1 VIVPLLMLIDLIL
14 GVSLSIYDSN
24 LLRNVPNFNF
34 PLCYALVQKLTNAIA
49 SLVLICLSRKWER
62 DSLLSKQQQSSVVKK
77 KNSSATNPPPHPVST
92 IDLPSLQTL
101 KQHIIPLSAVALFQT
116 ISSSFANES
125 LTIIPLQLF
134 KVCLMCGPIFVA
146 FITTCIEGQVYSK
159 GRMFALSLIGI
170 GACRAVYAESENA
183 DNPRYI
189 MIGASYALAA
199 SAFSGIGLVLS
210 SVLMH
215 HQGEE
220 EDGNDNGIKN
230 DYGPT
235 TTIEKKNQSNSESVE
250 LNPLSLLFYLSC
262 EQVVMLSAYL
272 FPWDALITSQEEV
285 SKAGEEVSEF
295 TAFLIYM
302 KDNPWRLLSY
312 LMIGS
317 IMSLCLAVLT
327 FVLVNRTSPVATSL
341 LGNVRSIMTVGI
353 SSIVFGGSGHSAAA
367 AFGYT
372 LTLMGGVVYGMEA
385 LRNG

>member
-1 VIVPLLMLIDLIL
+1 
-14 GVSLSIYDSN
+14 
-24 LLRNVPNFNF
+24 
-34 PLCYALVQKLTNAIA
+34 
-49 SLVLICLSRKWER
+49 
-62 DSLLSKQQQSSVVKK
+62 
-77 KNSSATNPPPHPVST
+77 
-92 IDLPSLQTL
+92 
-101 KQHIIPLSAVALFQT
+101 
-116 ISSSFANES
+116 
-125 LTIIPLQLF
+125 
-134 KVCLMCGPIFVA
+134 
-146 FITTCIEGQVYSK
+146 
-159 GRMFALSLIGI
+159 MFALSLIGI
-170 GACRAVYAESENA
+170 GACRAVYAESESA

-189 MIGASYALAA
+189 MMGAGYALAA

-215 HQGEE
+215 HQGEKDDDE
-220 EDGNDNGIKN
+220 EDGNDKGRAKN
-230 DYGPT
+230 DYGP
-235 TTIEKKNQSNSESVE
+235 TTIEKKNQSNSENVE

-272 FPWDALITSQEEV
+272 FPWDVLITSQEEGV
-285 SKAGEEVSEF
+285 SETAGEEVSEF
-295 TAFLIYM
+295 AAFLIYM

-341 LGNVRSIMTVGI
+341 LGNVRSIATVGI
-353 SSIVFGGSGHSAAA
+353 SSIVFGGSGHSTAA

>member
-1 VIVPLLMLIDLIL
+1 M
-14 GVSLSIYDSN
+14 
-24 LLRNVPNFNF
+24 
-34 PLCYALVQKLTNAIA
+34 
-49 SLVLICLSRKWER
+49 
-62 DSLLSKQQQSSVVKK
+62 
-77 KNSSATNPPPHPVST
+77 
-92 IDLPSLQTL
+92 
-101 KQHIIPLSAVALFQT
+101 
-116 ISSSFANES
+116 
-125 LTIIPLQLF
+125 
-134 KVCLMCGPIFVA
+134 A

-170 GACRAVYAESENA
+170 GCTRAVYAESESA

-189 MIGASYALAA
+189 MIGAGYALAA

-220 EDGNDNGIKN
+220 EEEDGNDNGIKN
-230 DYGPT
+230 DYSP

-285 SKAGEEVSEF
+285 TEAAGEGEVGEF
-295 TAFLIYM
+295 AAFFIYM

-341 LGNVRSIMTVGI
+341 LGNVRSIATVGI

>member
-1 VIVPLLMLIDLIL
+1 
-14 GVSLSIYDSN
+14 
-24 LLRNVPNFNF
+24 
-34 PLCYALVQKLTNAIA
+34 
-49 SLVLICLSRKWER
+49 
-62 DSLLSKQQQSSVVKK
+62 
-77 KNSSATNPPPHPVST
+77 
-92 IDLPSLQTL
+92 
-101 KQHIIPLSAVALFQT
+101 
-116 ISSSFANES
+116 
-125 LTIIPLQLF
+125 
-134 KVCLMCGPIFVA
+134 
-146 FITTCIEGQVYSK
+146 
-159 GRMFALSLIGI
+159 MFALSLIGI
-170 GACRAVYAESENA
+170 GACRAVYAESESA

-189 MIGASYALAA
+189 MMGAGYALAA

-220 EDGNDNGIKN
+220 EDDNNNGIKN

-235 TTIEKKNQSNSESVE
+235 TTIEKKNQSNSENVE

-272 FPWDALITSQEEV
+272 FPWDVLITSQEEGV
-285 SKAGEEVSEF
+285 SETAGEEVSEF
-295 TAFLIYM
+295 AAFLIYM

-317 IMSLCLAVLT
+317 II
-327 FVLVNRTSPVATSL
+327 LVNRTSPVATSL
-341 LGNVRSIMTVGI
+341 LGNVRSIATVGI

>member
-1 VIVPLLMLIDLIL
+1 
-14 GVSLSIYDSN
+14 
-24 LLRNVPNFNF
+24 
-34 PLCYALVQKLTNAIA
+34 
-49 SLVLICLSRKWER
+49 
-62 DSLLSKQQQSSVVKK
+62 
-77 KNSSATNPPPHPVST
+77 
-92 IDLPSLQTL
+92 
-101 KQHIIPLSAVALFQT
+101 
-116 ISSSFANES
+116 
-125 LTIIPLQLF
+125 
-134 KVCLMCGPIFVA
+134 
-146 FITTCIEGQVYSK
+146 
-159 GRMFALSLIGI
+159 MFALSLIGI
-170 GACRAVYAESENA
+170 GACKAVYAESESA
-183 DNPRYI
+183 DNPRYV
-189 MIGASYALAA
+189 MIGAGYALAA

-215 HQGEE
+215 HQGGEE
-220 EDGNDNGIKN
+220 EDNNNEIKN

-272 FPWDALITSQEEV
+272 FPWDVLITSQAEV
-285 SKAGEEVSEF
+285 TETAGGEVGEF
-295 TAFLIYM
+295 AAFFIYM

-341 LGNVRSIMTVGI
+341 LGNVRSIATVGI

>member
-1 VIVPLLMLIDLIL
+1 
-14 GVSLSIYDSN
+14 
-24 LLRNVPNFNF
+24 
-34 PLCYALVQKLTNAIA
+34 
-49 SLVLICLSRKWER
+49 
-62 DSLLSKQQQSSVVKK
+62 
-77 KNSSATNPPPHPVST
+77 
-92 IDLPSLQTL
+92 
-101 KQHIIPLSAVALFQT
+101 
-116 ISSSFANES
+116 
-125 LTIIPLQLF
+125 
-134 KVCLMCGPIFVA
+134 
-146 FITTCIEGQVYSK
+146 
-159 GRMFALSLIGI
+159 MFALSLIGI
-170 GACRAVYAESENA
+170 GAFKAVYSESENA

-189 MIGASYALAA
+189 MIGAGYALVA

-220 EDGNDNGIKN
+220 DDDEEDGNDNGIKN

-235 TTIEKKNQSNSESVE
+235 TIGKENQPNTTTASESSVE

-262 EQVVMLSAYL
+262 EQVLMLSAYL
-272 FPWDALITSQEEV
+272 FPWDVLITSQEEV
-285 SKAGEEVSEF
+285 SEAGEGEVSEF
-295 TAFLIYM
+295 AAFFIYM